1 MNQQGETTM
10 TEKEQLERGLSNC
23 EKKLLEL
30 LDQKRAL
37 QDKIDNYWKERLNLL
52 YHINKLILT
61 ESTKKK

>member
-1 MNQQGETTM
+1 M